1 MCIAHRAGRGKL
13 NKMKNVNV
21 IRRIDELGR
30 IVLPIDQR
38 KSIDV
43 SPRDYVSLK
52 LENGNI
58 VISKHNKTCIFCGSE
73 DELGDFKGQPIC
85 ATCRKELAK

>member
-13 NKMKNVNV
+13 NKMKNANV

-73 DELGDFKGQPIC
+73 DELSDFKGQPVC
-85 ATCRKELAK
+85 AVCRKELAK

>member
-1 MCIAHRAGRGKL
+1 MCMRIAQEGEKL
-13 NKMKNVNV
+13 NKMKNVSV

-58 VISKHNKTCIFCGSE
+58 VISKHNKTCVFCGSE
-73 DELGDFKGQPIC
+73 DELSDFKGQPVC
-85 ATCRKELAK
+85 AVCRKELAK